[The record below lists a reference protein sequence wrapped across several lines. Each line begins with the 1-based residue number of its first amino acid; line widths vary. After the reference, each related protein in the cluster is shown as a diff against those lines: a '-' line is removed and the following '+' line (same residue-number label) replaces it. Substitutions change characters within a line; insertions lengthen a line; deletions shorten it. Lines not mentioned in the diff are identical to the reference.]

1 MHRILEQWEALR
13 LYFTEK
19 WFSEKLMSAESIFKQ
34 LHDPFTK
41 AYFLFLDF
49 ILLKFTYL
57 NQYFQTEKVILP
69 SLHEKMEFTYKEI
82 LMYYMSR
89 NYVLHT
95 PLGILNPEDKNNI
108 LPGNKVYL
116 GTKLSA
122 FSLSSDISDRPDL
135 LLEFQNRCTD
145 FYTVSC
151 VEIKKRYNFSDLIMP
166 MIRMLSPSVAIS
178 FEKRDEYPSIARL
191 ALQLP
196 RLINE
201 DKLQQI
207 EDQWRT
213 LPLINIPENVIV
225 DNDPEK
231 FWIYIQLLE
240 SGQFYE
246 LSTFCLTVMSL
257 PHSNAQCER
266 IFSKINRMKT
276 NVRNKLITPTVS
288 ETLMTSECIKQ
299 QGTCVN
305 FIPSKEMLSRMCSRN
320 LYSFEKNDIIPIET
334 NKTNVIDDIFI
345 LSD

>member
-1 MHRILEQWEALR
+1 M
-13 LYFTEK
+13 
-19 WFSEKLMSAESIFKQ
+19 AESIFKQ

-49 ILLKFTYL
+49 ILPKFTYL

-122 FSLSSDISDRPDL
+122 FLLSSNISDRPDL
-135 LLEFQNRCTD
+135 LLELQNRCTD
-145 FYTVSC
+145 LYTVSC
-151 VEIKKRYNFSDLIMP
+151 VEIKKWYNFSDPIMT
-166 MIRMLSPSVAIS
+166 MIRMLSLSVAIS
-178 FEKRDEYPSIARL
+178 FEKRDEYASIASL
-191 ALQLP
+191 AIQLR

-213 LPLINIPENVIV
+213 LPLINIPENVIE
-225 DNDPEK
+225 DDDPEK
-231 FWIYIQLLE
+231 YWIYIQLLE

-257 PHSNAQCER
+257 PHS
-266 IFSKINRMKT
+266 F
-276 NVRNKLITPTVS
+276 NVRGFLAKLT
-288 ETLMTSECIKQ
+288 
-299 QGTCVN
+299 G
-305 FIPSKEMLSRMCSRN
+305 
-320 LYSFEKNDIIPIET
+320 
-334 NKTNVIDDIFI
+334 
-345 LSD
+345 